1 MMNKWVGVALVM
13 LFIATVAY
21 SEYPSLQTQPQS
33 QIAIVVAPA
42 PILNSASGGST
53 NTSDSTSACSSQQSS
68 TNDVANRMCPQP
80 DGVRTY
86 YDTSRACDAL
96 YDPSRCNGQKSA
108 LEQPPTQSQLAA
120 GAVLSAC
127 AKNKANCSCG
137 EKQANVVVQG
147 KCVAPNK
154 CRATRSISQ
163 DGAECT
169 YSSTSCS
176 SNCAPATADGRQQ
189 YNQLSSQYAA
199 SNNPIVPIA
208 EKPPVYT
215 APATPA
221 PAPAPGTGAP
231 KPAVV
236 PQPAPIPGS
245 NNIDQGFNNR
255 PLTTNPAQTS
265 RPEASIVTPNYVA
278 PNNPS
283 AAPGTQGSQLP
294 QVAQG
299 AGAAPV
305 VAQPQLQAGVI
316 NKPAVLTPGNQSF
329 ASVSG
334 QRAQGTFA
342 SGLSRQQTTFGGAI
356 SGASQSVGSGSRSS
370 GGFNAFVSLFT
381 SFVGG
386 LFTSIVSNSSQ
397 SSAPAP
403 APPAQTVN
411 APPPVIIN
419 RPVVISSPQPQAPT
433 QYLGEMQPPAGYT
446 GVPSPSSN

>member
-1 MMNKWVGVALVM
+1 MCTLSACRASIHAFHGSAGPPACAGRTKSAVNNSVIAIAMIRMVIPFPFGPATAAGLLLPTFYHASGFFQGERRVLWIARISPYGHLDVCATCYDVVMFNRWVGLALVM
-13 LFIATVAY
+13 LFIASVAY
-21 SEYPSLQTQPQS
+21 SEHPSLQTQPQS

-108 LEQPPTQSQLAA
+108 LAQPPTQSKLAA

-176 SNCAPATADGRQQ
+176 SNCASATADGRQQ

-208 EKPPVYT
+208 EKPDGYT
-215 APATPA
+215 VPTHATPA

-236 PQPAPIPGS
+236 PQPATVPGS
-245 NNIDQGFNNR
+245 SNIDQAFSNQPRTPN
-255 PLTTNPAQTS
+255 QTQIP
-265 RPEASIVTPNYVA
+265 RPETAVVTPNYVA
-278 PNNPS
+278 P
-283 AAPGTQGSQLP
+283 
-294 QVAQG
+294 
-299 AGAAPV
+299 
-305 VAQPQLQAGVI
+305 
-316 NKPAVLTPGNQSF
+316 
-329 ASVSG
+329 
-334 QRAQGTFA
+334 
-342 SGLSRQQTTFGGAI
+342 
-356 SGASQSVGSGSRSS
+356 
-370 GGFNAFVSLFT
+370 
-381 SFVGG
+381 
-386 LFTSIVSNSSQ
+386 
-397 SSAPAP
+397 SSA
-403 APPAQTVN
+403 
-411 APPPVIIN
+411 
-419 RPVVISSPQPQAPT
+419 R
-433 QYLGEMQPPAGYT
+433 
-446 GVPSPSSN
+446 